1 MTSHSNFLQKT
12 PEITFSKS
20 KTRRKPTFSILIPTW
35 NNLNFLKLCIDSL
48 KKNSRYKHQI
58 ILHINAGDDGT
69 IEWAKKNGFDFS
81 YSKENIGICFA
92 LNASSTLASS
102 DYIVYFNDDM
112 YACPDWDF
120 WLLKEVKQQ
129 SSEYFFLSSTMIEPK
144 DSNNTC
150 VIAPFDF
157 GDHPNKFKE
166 KELLNSFKK
175 FKKNDWTGATW
186 PPNLVPKKLWN
197 LVGGY
202 SAEFSPGM
210 YSDPDF
216 SMKLWNVGVRNFK
229 GVSKSRVYHF
239 MSKSTKKINFKKFDG
254 RRIFFRKWGISS
266 NVFTTHYLRR
276 GRNWSGPLG
285 EPIINL
291 RIRLKVFL
299 TRIKL
304 LFKHS

>member
-1 MTSHSNFLQKT
+1 MTATNENIK
-12 PEITFSKS
+12 PENRTSI
-20 KTRRKPTFSILIPTW
+20 RWYIGILIAIVVLFIFGLAA
-35 NNLNFLKLCIDSL
+35 NICIM
-48 KKNSRYKHQI
+48 N
-58 ILHINAGDDGT
+58 
-69 IEWAKKNGFDFS
+69 
-81 YSKENIGICFA
+81 
-92 LNASSTLASS
+92 
-102 DYIVYFNDDM
+102 
-112 YACPDWDF
+112 
-120 WLLKEVKQQ
+120 KQ
-129 SSEYFFLSSTMIEPK
+129 
-144 DSNNTC
+144 
-150 VIAPFDF
+150 
-157 GDHPNKFKE
+157 
-166 KELLNSFKK
+166 

-202 SAEFSPGM
+202 STEFSPGM

-216 SMKLWNVGVRNFK
+216 SMKLWNAGVRNFK

-254 RRIFFRKWGISS
+254 RRIFFRKWGVSS
-266 NVFTTHYLRR
+266 NVFTTHYLKR

-304 LFKHS
+304 LFQQS